1 MRARPANIPP
11 NGVHVDNA
19 VHYGIAR
26 HLFGHDGTVSG
37 QVVVEK
43 GEASHA
49 YLIGF
54 RDALSD
60 SAAIASV
67 DAILEMIEQYG
78 AVELEI
84 SR

>member
-11 NGVHVDNA
+11 NGVRVA
-19 VHYGIAR
+19 GVVHYGIAR
-26 HLFGHDGTVSG
+26 HLFGHDGSVSG
-37 QVVVEK
+37 QVVIGK
-43 GEASHA
+43 DTAAHA
-49 YLIGF
+49 YLVGF

-60 SAAIASV
+60 DSAIASA
-67 DAILEMIEQYG
+67 DAILEIIEQFG